1 MQGRFELAADLLRF
15 VQPLGEPEASIP
27 VATAPPP
34 HPLGSQLPE
43 QVLTPNPSLLFPVAM
58 PACLPASAGPACPS
72 CQLEPFTTDWRW
84 LPWLPDPATHIC
96 CVTVLESLL
105 VKQLMS

>member
-27 VATAPPP
+27 VAAAPPP

-43 QVLTPNPSLLFPVAM
+43 QVLTPSPLLLFPVAM
-58 PACLPASAGPACPS
+58 PACLPASTCPACLS
-72 CQLEPFTTDWRW
+72 FQLEPFTTDWRW
-84 LPWLPDPATHIC
+84 LPWLPDPATRIWF
-96 CVTVLESLL
+96 VTLCLSRCL
-105 VKQLMS
+105 SSS